1 MKKVIQLNF
10 NFPIK
15 STTGTGPQAT
25 FSLSS
30 KVTFSYGFPDIDG
43 CKSLYRSIFIQPFS
57 FMLVTKFKPATGT
70 DTAYND
76 EDHNNCWNYD
86 CGDNSSVLILRF
98 CRKN

>member
-1 MKKVIQLNF
+1 MKKVIQS

-15 STTGTGPQAT
+15 STTDTGPQAT

-30 KVTFSYGFPDIDG
+30 KVAFSCGFPDIDG
-43 CKSLYRSIFIQPFS
+43 CKSLYRISLKMSVFIQLFS

-76 EDHNNCWNYD
+76 EDHNSY
-86 CGDNSSVLILRF
+86 
-98 CRKN
+98 